1 MSPQTSKFLELR
13 PDELTLL
20 TPYVRLYKKFKSKR
34 NAKIKIFEFPFENKT
49 DFSSFEDPQRYLNN
63 DMPFVTPR
71 FNGPIA
77 YIEALSINY
86 DGVGQK
92 GASVEDSNAVTVGL
106 KIFLQDAKMLFK
118 NWGSVD
124 NQIQY
129 KDLFANSSGN
139 NQYEILIELDTML
152 LTVMT
157 N

>member
-92 GASVEDSNAVTVGL
+92 VHL
-106 KIFLQDAKMLFK
+106 WKIA
-118 NWGSVD
+118 
-124 NQIQY
+124 
-129 KDLFANSSGN
+129 
-139 NQYEILIELDTML
+139 ML
-152 LTVMT
+152 LLLA
-157 N
+157 